1 MFCGGAIRDVVTQV
15 TATGALGEGMAV
27 PFTGYSV
34 VYHVE
39 MLFLF
44 ITLIAIGPL
53 VQKNVRHA
61 PELGLAKSIP

>member
-1 MFCGGAIRDVVTQV
+1 MDT
-15 TATGALGEGMAV
+15 

-44 ITLIAIGPL
+44 ITLVAIGPL
-53 VQKNVRHA
+53 VRKSVSKA
-61 PELGLAKSIP
+61 PDGAQPNALLEARS

>member
-1 MFCGGAIRDVVTQV
+1 
-15 TATGALGEGMAV
+15 MAV

-44 ITLIAIGPL
+44 ITLVAIGPL
-53 VQKNVRHA
+53 VQKNSRPVQTA
-61 PELGLAKSIP
+61 ELGLVNPTP